1 MQKTLVMQFTVRSGR
16 VNEQHIEPE
25 QAGKCNK
32 NQDYISDKSSC
43 MDSKSFFQIFIFV
56 HNNTSPFYSTH
67 AFLLSFPV
75 TLKTIRLKIAVMMN
89 RITDTAPAIP

>member
-1 MQKTLVMQFTVRSGR
+1 MYQIVPVFQQMCAWQWCKSGLQFTVRSGR
-16 VNEQHIEPE
+16 INEQHIEPE

-56 HNNTSPFYSTH
+56 LKFFNDLFILGNIE
-67 AFLLSFPV
+67 LVVPV
-75 TLKTIRLKIAVMMN
+75 FDLRDYIV
-89 RITDTAPAIP
+89 